1 MALTDKLVAIGNAI
15 REKTGKNDLLALDQ
29 MPGEIRNISGGGG
42 TDIEPIVLT
51 GDQSYGCVGY
61 LAGECI
67 KRYGNTI
74 STVDITNANQLFY
87 RTSAKSIPFS
97 INFKPDENVNLF
109 QMFCSAKQLE
119 TLPVINHAKPYSM
132 ASFCRECINLRE
144 IPENLIDNWNLEYC
158 HNNTSN
164 DMSQMFYNCAS
175 LRKIPSSVLKQLYNK
190 KSMYNNNSM
199 YYQTFYACY
208 NLDEIRDL
216 NISIGPYTSNMLS
229 GIIGYTNCLKS
240 FTFAMNDD
248 GTPKIAEW
256 KNQVLTFESVGYDE
270 MTYSYYT
277 RDRYLYNSGRTI
289 NDCIYDDATYQL
301 NKDNPNAYVSGYKA
315 ENPIQYSRYN
325 HDSAVETINSLPDC
339 SAYCG
344 ADMNTIKFK
353 GEAGSATEGGAIN
366 TLTEEEIAVATAKGW
381 TVSLV

>member
-1 MALTDKLVAIGNAI
+1 MALTDKLFAIGDAI

-29 MPGEIRNISGGGG
+29 MPNEIRNIGGGGG

-87 RTSAKSIPFS
+87 MTSAKSIPFS

-144 IPENLIDNWNLEYC
+144 IPENLIDNWDLEYC

-175 LRKIPSSVLKQLYNK
+175 LRKIPSSVLKQLYHK
-190 KSMYNNNSM
+190 KSTYNSNSM

-229 GIIGYTNCLKS
+229 GIVGYTNCLKS

-256 KNQVLTFESVGYDE
+256 KNQVLIFVTTWAICE
-270 MTYSYYT
+270 
-277 RDRYLYNSGRTI
+277 
-289 NDCIYDDATYQL
+289 
-301 NKDNPNAYVSGYKA
+301 
-315 ENPIQYSRYN
+315 IQ
-325 HDSAVETINSLPDC
+325 
-339 SAYCG
+339 
-344 ADMNTIKFK
+344 
-353 GEAGSATEGGAIN
+353 
-366 TLTEEEIAVATAKGW
+366 
-381 TVSLV
+381 